1 MRLIMLTISRLTSLL
16 LLGSSLSWTIATYQ
30 PPPDQERTSDRSKST
45 GIRQDCP
52 NITVLAPKIHV
63 GRTVSPSPSLAWV
76 ITDVSR
82 SDTDLKMNFKMG
94 EFTPDGELAA
104 IGETVTLPI
113 SPGVM
118 KVSPRSAGVALTIGK
133 KYLWQV
139 SIRCPEGMMVA
150 RAEIRRVETPAN
162 LQSGLSSATTTEEKV
177 DRFAA
182 AGIWYDALSI
192 ALEGTDGNRWT
203 KPAIELIRSLLQVE
217 KEQIDRPDSNLKP
230 SEKRQI
236 GEQIGRLETI
246 LNSNE

>member
-1 MRLIMLTISRLTSLL
+1 MREIHRIASFL
-16 LLGSSLSWTIATYQ
+16 LLGSTLFGTIAIAAYQ

-63 GRTVSPSPSLAWV
+63 GRTISPSPSLAWV
-76 ITDVSR
+76 ITNVSQ
-82 SDTDLKMNFKMG
+82 SDSDLKMNFKIG
-94 EFTPDGELAA
+94 EFTPGGEIEA

-113 SPGVM
+113 SPGITRL
-118 KVSPRSAGVALTIGK
+118 SPRSAGVVLTVGK

-150 RAEIRRVETPAN
+150 RAEIRRVETPAT
-162 LQSGLSSATTTEEKV
+162 LPPSSATTDEIV
-177 DRFAA
+177 DRLAT

-203 KPAIELIRSLLQVE
+203 KPAIELVRSLLQGE
-217 KEQIDRPDSNLKP
+217 KEQLDRPDSNLKP

-246 LNSNE
+246 LDGDK